1 MTCTC
6 ISCDECG
13 GSGNVWVSFTG
24 KYLGRSRCDDL
35 DDLETC
41 EECSGSG
48 FFEMCDECLE
58 KEEQA
63 EFEEYKAAEAAEQS
77 VHPTGLM
84 PRQKEEVEQIVKSVI
99 NSGIANP
106 PCG

>member
-13 GSGNVWVSFTG
+13 GSGSVWVSFAG
-24 KYLGRSRCDDL
+24 KYLGRHRCDDL
-35 DDLETC
+35 DDLQTC
-41 EECSGSG
+41 DSCGGSG
-48 FFEMCDECLE
+48 LDEMCDECRE

-63 EFEEYKAAEAAEQS
+63 EFEEFEAAEQS
-77 VHPTGLM
+77 VHPTGLT
-84 PRQKEEVEQIVKSVI
+84 PRQKEEVLQIVRSVI
-99 NSGIANP
+99 GTGLANP